1 MIPHHQ
7 QYPAQR
13 RIRVEQVAL
22 TVVAFVILISLA
34 QWFALRAVEQVQRQH
49 TIEAKGS
56 NWK

>member
-34 QWFALRAVEQVQRQH
+34 QWFALRAVAQVQRQH

-56 NWK
+56 N